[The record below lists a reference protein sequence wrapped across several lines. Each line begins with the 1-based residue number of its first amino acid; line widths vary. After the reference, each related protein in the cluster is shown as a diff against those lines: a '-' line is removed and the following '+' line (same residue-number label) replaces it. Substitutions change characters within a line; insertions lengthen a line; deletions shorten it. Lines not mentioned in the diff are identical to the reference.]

1 MGWSCHERGR
11 SHPVPGFESDG
22 CWWESRSNHPSF
34 FTKVPL
40 IYCRARRRTRPSTIA
55 VGSIARE
62 TVIERGGGDVGG
74 WEVW

>member
-1 MGWSCHERGR
+1 MGWSCHERSR
-11 SHPVPGFESDG
+11 AIASSAWRRFESDG

-40 IYCRARRRTRPSTIA
+40 IYCRARRRTIA